1 MISILIVVF
10 AAFLFPREVN
20 AYLDPGSGS
29 YLFQILI
36 GSLLAIGFTI
46 RNVWGKGLLVL
57 KNMINKRRKTRPDE

>member
-1 MISILIVVF
+1 MVSILVVVF

-36 GSLLAIGFTI
+36 GSLLALGFTI
-46 RNVWGKGLLVL
+46 RNVCGKGLLAL
-57 KNMINKRRKTRPDE
+57 KNMITNRKKKRPDE